1 MVILTDIIN
10 DQVKK
15 FEVKDNSEEKEILN
29 SSATNMLVNQ
39 GYDVN
44 DILENQDNEV
54 VLEGSPTAWDDANMR
69 HWFENEDVINAGKQF
84 VQAFNYN
91 DRMAMM
97 LPREYGT
104 SVSAF
109 SPVGGAFRDPDSFKD
124 EDYANFALQFINKN
138 KHNLSSNLFNWGR
151 LGFLEDDEIEKAF
164 IYGRMRALYDDY
176 FNAKPLP
183 DHQSPFL

>member
-54 VLEGSPTAWDDANMR
+54 VLE
-69 HWFENEDVINAGKQF
+69 
-84 VQAFNYN
+84 
-91 DRMAMM
+91 
-97 LPREYGT
+97 
-104 SVSAF
+104 
-109 SPVGGAFRDPDSFKD
+109 
-124 EDYANFALQFINKN
+124 
-138 KHNLSSNLFNWGR
+138 LSL
-151 LGFLEDDEIEKAF
+151 IH
-164 IYGRMRALYDDY
+164 I
-176 FNAKPLP
+176 
-183 DHQSPFL
+183 